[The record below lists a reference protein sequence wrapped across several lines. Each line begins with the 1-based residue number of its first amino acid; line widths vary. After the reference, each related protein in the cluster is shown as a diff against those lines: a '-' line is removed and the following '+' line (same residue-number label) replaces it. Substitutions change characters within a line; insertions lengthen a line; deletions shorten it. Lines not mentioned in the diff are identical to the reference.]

1 MSNYN
6 VGDIIRLTRQSIG
19 MSQEE
24 LSDEICSV
32 QTLSRIENGKVN
44 VKRDTY
50 QKLMERMGRNGQKN
64 YSVLSLEEF
73 DTLEMM
79 RKTNNLVFRRE
90 YEQAELYLNN
100 LKQTLDLNDVLNLQY
115 IKRKEVIINY
125 HKGSISKEEYLK
137 RLEDVISLTVPD
149 YKLLLNK
156 TYPFTAEEIR
166 ILMNIAGA
174 YGNLEKNEIA
184 IPIYYMLL
192 RSLNSGY
199 MSQKTAIPL
208 VLVIIHGAARMHGGE
223 GRHQVAI
230 DMCWNA
236 IHKSKKHN
244 LFTVLPV
251 AYGEIAWNMMKQIEK
266 GERDEEDK
274 EECKKIMWQGFATA
288 TLSKQYVVRE
298 LIKKDYCKYF
308 EDNIYSSSAPQ

>member
-79 RKTNNLVFRRE
+79 RKTNNLIFRRE
-90 YEQAELYLNN
+90 YEHAEAYLNN
-100 LKQTLDLNDVLNLQY
+100 LKQTLDLKNVLNLQY

-125 HKGSISKEEYLK
+125 HKGCISKEEYLK

-166 ILMNIAGA
+166 ILMNIAA
-174 YGNLEKNEIA
+174 SYGNLEQKDVA
-184 IPIYYMLL
+184 ISIYYMLL

-208 VLVIIHGAARMHGGE
+208 VLVIIHGTARMHGGE

-244 LFTVLPV
+244 LFTVLPSV
-251 AYGEIAWNMMKQIEK
+251 YGEIAWNMMKQIEK
-266 GERDEEDK
+266 GERDEKDK
-274 EECKKIMWQGFATA
+274 EDCKKIMRQGYATA
-288 TLSKQYVVRE
+288 SLSKQYVTRDI
-298 LIKKDYCKYF
+298 IKKEYYTCF
-308 EDNIYSSSAPQ
+308 EEEIYSSSNSQ

>member
-44 VKRDTY
+44 VKRDIY

-64 YSVLSLEEF
+64 YSILALDEF

-79 RKTNNLVFRRE
+79 RKTNNLIFRRE
-90 YEQAELYLNN
+90 YEQAELYLYN

-115 IKRKEVIINY
+115 IKRKEVIIDY
-125 HKGSISKEEYLK
+125 HKGCISKEEYLK
-137 RLEDVISLTVPD
+137 RLEDVVSLTIPD
-149 YKLLLNK
+149 YKILLNK

-166 ILMNIAGA
+166 ILMNIAGG
-174 YGNLEKNEIA
+174 YGDLEKNEIA

-199 MSQKTAIPL
+199 MSQKNAIPL
-208 VLVIIHGAARMHGGE
+208 ILVIIHGTARMHGGE
-223 GRHQVAI
+223 GRHQIAI
-230 DMCWNA
+230 NMCWNA
-236 IHKSKKHN
+236 IYKSKKYN
-244 LFTVLPV
+244 LFTILPS

-266 GERDEEDK
+266 GERDSKDK
-274 EECKKIMWQGFATA
+274 EECKKIMRQGYAA
-288 TLSKQYVVRE
+288 AALSKQYVT
-298 LIKKDYCKYF
+298 KDVFKNHFYECF
-308 EDNIYSSSAPQ
+308 GDEIYSSLGPE